1 MNGLQG
7 VSRGRQDDW
16 MADDNKSKH
25 NTDLIQ
31 NRVCT
36 FVAQAVCLRVEV
48 LFDESGREG
57 QWVREVERR

>member
-1 MNGLQG
+1 
-7 VSRGRQDDW
+7 

-31 NRVCT
+31 HRVCT
-36 FVAQAVCLRVEV
+36 FVAQAVCLRIEV

-57 QWVREVERR
+57 QGVREVERR